1 MCLLSNLYED
11 DVREIYPSRVEL
23 LEKIQGKLWK
33 STQVAMKTRRNHL
46 NCISGI
52 IAPTGI
58 GKTTYMVSLAL
69 ASTVYGKNKVTIVTP
84 TKESRTE
91 VLARILEGV
100 TRIIKNKK
108 QPPKILVLYS
118 KIDTCINNHKKIREV
133 LEQLR
138 EEEQKANPDINT
150 VNKLSKLFYSRCNQL
165 VKQQKCPFYNN
176 AHNETLVNNVINT
189 VMSNNLVFIVGSI
202 TDETVKVIEREAP
215 SYVKHSKDVGVELP
229 YIVDIKSLSESVK
242 VCPYELAKSI
252 VDKVD
257 IIVLDSTYLSSLMFR
272 SNPIVSTAF
281 SGDRLVL
288 IDETHELF
296 RNTYPSI
303 EISPKSLLYRRIR
316 SIRDVEE
323 VLEQIMDKY
332 EVPEARMDMGE
343 ETVRIAVPP
352 QKLDDDMISDIMK
365 VLRKGLK
372 ELNRLNLTGRERLI
386 LESELNILIEAF
398 KLEKYGYRVS
408 EGVNPGILA
417 FMQVTNSKE
426 TRHYVIPVIFSKK
439 MKYGRDFGT
448 VVHFSATLLPIHL
461 SLIHNAPRGF
471 SEQVIEPVKW
481 SVIEENRRTAILKI
495 PSYMKNRSDIVEL
508 MREIIKTSGKKK
520 VMIIATSTWGDSIR
534 EIADE
539 LNYQYYT
546 PKIVRTQEERERE
559 ANKIRE
565 IIHDDK
571 PVILHISPHTSFGV
585 AVNLADKNKP
595 LDTLVIGA
603 SESILPPTSEV
614 NAEASVVSRKYGIN
628 WFLAW
633 FTVNV
638 NRAILKTIQTAGRV
652 QRSDKHKVDLILIGR
667 YFDRTLAK
675 FYEPVFGKYD
685 IIYDS
690 DTIDVPEITREV
702 KEYFGW

>member
-11 DVREIYPSRVEL
+11 DVKEIYPNRVEL
-23 LEKIQGKLWK
+23 LEKIQEKLWK
-33 STQVAMKTRRNHL
+33 STQLAMKTRRNHL

-69 ASTVYGKNKVTIVTP
+69 ASAIYGKNKVTVVTP
-84 TKESRTE
+84 TKESRAE
-91 VLARILEGV
+91 ILARILEGV
-100 TRIIKNKK
+100 TRIIKNNK

-138 EEEQKANPDINT
+138 EEEQKPNPDTNT
-150 VNKLSKLFYSRCNQL
+150 INKLSKLFYSRCNQL
-165 VKQQKCPFYNN
+165 VKTQKCPFYNN
-176 AHNETLVNNVINT
+176 AHNKTLVNNIINT
-189 VMSNNLVFIVGSI
+189 VISNNLVFIVGSI
-202 TDETVKVIEREAP
+202 TNETVKVIEREAP
-215 SYVKHSKDVGVELP
+215 SYIEHSKDIGVELP
-229 YIVDIKSLSESVK
+229 YIVDIKSVAESVK
-242 VCPYELAKSI
+242 VCPYELAKAM
-252 VDKVD
+252 VEKVD

-272 SNPIVSTAF
+272 SNPIVATAF

-303 EISPKSLLYRRIR
+303 EISPKSPIYRIR
-316 SIRDVEE
+316 AVRDIEKVMEK
-323 VLEQIMDKY
+323 IMDKY
-332 EVPEARMDMGE
+332 EVPEARMDIANE
-343 ETVRIAVPP
+343 SVRIAVPP
-352 QKLDDDMISDIMK
+352 QKLDDDLVNLVMRA
-365 VLRKGLK
+365 LRNGLK
-372 ELNRLNLTGRERLI
+372 ELNNLTLTSRERLI
-386 LESELNILIEAF
+386 LESELSILYEAF

-417 FMQVTNSKE
+417 FMQVTSEKE
-426 TRHYVIPVIFSKK
+426 TRYYVIPVIFSKK
-439 MKYGRDFGT
+439 LKHGRDFET
-448 VVHFSATLLPIHL
+448 VVHFSATLLPTHL

-481 SVIEENRRTAILKI
+481 RVIEENRRTAILKI
-495 PSYMKNRSDIVEL
+495 PSYIKYRGDIVGL
-508 MREIIKTSGKKK
+508 MKEIIRTSGKKK
-520 VMIIATSTWGDSIR
+520 VMIIATSTWGESIR
-534 EIADE
+534 EMANE

-546 PKIVRTQEERERE
+546 PKIVRTQGERERE

-565 IIHDDK
+565 IIHSDV

-585 AVNLADKNKP
+585 AVNLAEKDKP

-638 NRAILKTIQTAGRV
+638 NRAILKTVQTAGRL
-652 QRSDKHKVDLILIGR
+652 QRSEKHKVDLILIGR

-675 FYEPVFGKYD
+675 FYEPVFGKYN

-690 DTIDVPEITREV
+690 DTINVPEIIKEV